1 MSTVYS
7 LNMTYCPKTMLGTED
22 RVVDRYAT
30 QIPDGVHLHI
40 LNVIC
45 MDDAIQNT

>member
-1 MSTVYS
+1 
-7 LNMTYCPKTMLGTED
+7 MLGTED

-45 MDDAIQNT
+45 MDDAIQNAWIPT